1 MNAPAITKPAAPAVP
16 AVAPAKPPSAREKV
30 TTVLAQ
36 QRDRL
41 ETVFRQL
48 EGLSVKVIN
57 GTWPRHN
64 VPDWLC
70 QWVPRYGERLSGE
83 WHCAVRPGSH
93 DMAAASA
100 WLEEA
105 PSLESL
111 EALKGAIREAL
122 DAPVNAKALAM
133 SVGMLLDAYPQ
144 GRETR
149 DVYYATLVHDIEDE
163 GYGPHVLAEAC
174 RRLRRTQRFAPAV
187 AETLEACRE
196 ARGDLERGLA
206 TVDHLL
212 VAVKGARA
220 AREALAVL
228 PAEWPAD
235 WWSVAVQDF
244 RRDRRCWSDRLGPP
258 PGEDGCKVPVGVLKQ
273 WGMA

>member
-1 MNAPAITKPAAPAVP
+1 MNAPAIIKPAVP
-16 AVAPAKPPSAREKV
+16 APAKPPSAREKV

-41 ETVFRQL
+41 ETVFRSI
-48 EGLSVKVIN
+48 EGLSVKVVN
-57 GTWPRHN
+57 GAWPRYN

-70 QWVPRYGERLSGE
+70 RWMPRYGEGLSGE
-83 WHCAVRPGSH
+83 WYCPVRPGSH
-93 DMAAASA
+93 DMAAAMA

-149 DVYYATLVHDIEDE
+149 DVYYATLVHDIQDE
-163 GYGPHVLAEAC
+163 GYGPHVVAEAC

-212 VAVKGARA
+212 VAVKGAQA
-220 AREALAVL
+220 AREALSMPV
-228 PAEWPAD
+228 AEWPD
-235 WWSVAVQDF
+235 EWWSVAVQDY
-244 RRDRRCWSDRLGPP
+244 RRDRRCWSERLGPP
-258 PGEDGCKVPVGVLKQ
+258 PGADDCRVPAGVLKQ
-273 WGMA
+273 WGIG